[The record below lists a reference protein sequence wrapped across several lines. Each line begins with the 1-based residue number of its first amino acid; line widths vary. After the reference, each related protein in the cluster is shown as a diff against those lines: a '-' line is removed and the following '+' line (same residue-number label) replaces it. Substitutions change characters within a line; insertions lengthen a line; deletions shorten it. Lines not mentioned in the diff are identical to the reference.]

1 MMKVK
6 LSSKTFL
13 FLFFI
18 VALPTFLFSQQSYD
32 ITFKIGEIYVD
43 TVVIKSYYGNK
54 TIVIDSLKRE
64 KDGSFRLKKDNIHKG
79 IGIFTVGKMDIF
91 TFVFDKEN
99 KFEINLDDNWNYM
112 IKGCQENDLYFEFQK
127 ANKQIRFLESK
138 TKREIKENPK
148 ANRDSLN
155 NIYSTEVNKF
165 MSFQK
170 EFYKSYPN
178 HIMTKMVKA
187 LEDPQIPKE
196 YLNGNQIDSTKK
208 LDFIY
213 YFRTH
218 YWDNF
223 DFSDNRLIA
232 TPYFFTKQKTY
243 MNELTM
249 QSADSIA
256 VAIKDFIEKANQKNG
271 LEYSKYIL
279 DYYIQMNR
287 KLPFAYNEE
296 RFVEIVD
303 RVVSGER
310 TPWISPSEIETLKIE
325 ADKIR
330 PLLPEKQF
338 INISE
343 KDLSGKTYNLYDI
356 KKKYTVVYFWSAGCE
371 SCKINLDQLETFYKK
386 FKNVYDFEIF
396 SIDLDNN
403 MEESIAFQQKH
414 PFDWIVLKSNSTLLK
429 EKYNLDIEMTPDLY
443 LLDKD
448 KKIINHTP
456 LYNQIEETIK
466 SIEEEE

>member
-1 MMKVK
+1 MMKAK
-6 LSSKTFL
+6 LNFKIFL
-13 FLFFI
+13 PLIFFA
-18 VALPTFLFSQQSYD
+18 ALPIFLFSQQSYD
-32 ITFKIGEIYVD
+32 ITFKIGGIYVD

-64 KDGSFRLKKDNIHKG
+64 KDGSFHLKKDNIHRG
-79 IGIFTVGKMDIF
+79 IGIFSVGKIDIF
-91 TFVFDKEN
+91 TFVFDKVD
-99 KFEINLDDNWNYM
+99 KFEINLDDNWNYLV
-112 IKGCQENDLYFEFQK
+112 KGCQENDLYFEFQQ
-127 ANKQIRFLESK
+127 ANSNIRYLENK
-138 TKREIKENPK
+138 TKKEIKDNLNINK
-148 ANRDSLN
+148 DSLN
-155 NIYSTEVNKF
+155 NIYTTEVNKF

-170 EFYKSYPN
+170 EFYKNYPN

-196 YLNGNQIDSTKK
+196 YLNGKQIDSTKK
-208 LDFIY
+208 LEFIY

-232 TPYFFTKQKTY
+232 TPYFFSKQKTY

-256 VAIKDFIEKANQKNG
+256 VAIKDFIEKANQNNG

-279 DYYIQMNR
+279 DYYIQMNI

-310 TPWISPSEIETLKIE
+310 TPWISPSEIETLKTE
-325 ADKIR
+325 ADKLR
-330 PLLPEKQF
+330 PLLPEKLF
-338 INISE
+338 VNLSE
-343 KDLSGKTYNLYDI
+343 KTLSGKTYNLHDV
-356 KKKYTVVYFWSAGCE
+356 KTKYTVVYFWSAGCE
-371 SCKINLDQLETFYKK
+371 SCKINLDQLENFYKK

-414 PFDWIVLKSNSTLLK
+414 PFDWIVLKSNSTLIK

-456 LYNQIEETIK
+456 LYNQIEETIR
-466 SIEEEE
+466 SIEEKE